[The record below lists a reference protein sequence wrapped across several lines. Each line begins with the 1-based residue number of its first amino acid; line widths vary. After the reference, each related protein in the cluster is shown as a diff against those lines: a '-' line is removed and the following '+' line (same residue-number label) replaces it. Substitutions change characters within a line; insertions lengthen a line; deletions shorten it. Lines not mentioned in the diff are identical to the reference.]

1 MRTSFVLYRGIILPL
16 FHMND
21 IEVVGIGGLDM
32 TLESQLIKKSYY
44 QMYINEHENVQP
56 IRVLGDAYQEE
67 LQKDLP
73 DLTSIRFAQ
82 GEIYFHNRDFEAAIF
97 KWENITGELELW
109 ARKNIADAYY
119 ETGLFSNAEDLYLS
133 IDTNNLTLKTEVA
146 LQLFSLYIDRG
157 KRKEAIE
164 IIKRT
169 IDSNPDYPNVTG
181 VARTYF
187 EDQQDWDNA
196 IELAVNEAKRTG
208 SLEWFETVDSY
219 VKKGITKNLHP
230 NYFIQAIYELFS
242 LDQKKFEEL
251 TTSLWNSY
259 SNEESFFTWI
269 KEVNHLLLNLELNR
283 NSYFQDLS
291 DLHYQTYF
299 NLINGDYFIKTLEEL
314 VPDLLTNWLRLSV
327 PEHNVIVS
335 AAVLSWNELFPTS
348 ISMSIVNVA
357 ENLIGETEGQ
367 INELE
372 ECLDLFESII
382 NWAKTH
388 DMGEN
393 NHLKWMVQQVND
405 FDTHHLFVTGL
416 SGSGKSAFIN
426 TVLGEEIQDS
436 PTTSLVMFKDFDDLN
451 IYEITNQ
458 ETIPLEDFTHFQ
470 ERMDRRRNALESI
483 IEFQQPFPL
492 LYEQK
497 LALIETPGL
506 KGSYQERYEVL
517 QYLQMADTLLFVL
530 DANAQFTEKEKEI
543 LSQIHELAP
552 DIPVHFLLNKMDT
565 IANEQEAIRIFDETR
580 SKIQSY
586 LPEAQVFA
594 FSSQYEGGQQL
605 VELKDFINSIKDTRN
620 TADKRL
626 AKLLFFIRTTISR
639 LLQKR
644 IDVENQLIESVRWNE
659 EVVMK
664 LNGALNQLKD
674 AESQKV
680 KAITRSYRAIK
691 DSIQNEI
698 SIRVPKILQECS
710 ELIKEESDIS
720 TIHLELND
728 VMNNRLQDYLEREVM
743 PKYYA
748 SLQEWIISSK
758 EEFEQGQ
765 EFLNEMAEGL
775 NSLYGEERIQTE
787 CDFKVLDDWRRDT
800 DRMTSRFQ
808 LEKVN
813 ILLRNTPS
821 QFLLKSAGKLFGA
834 ISQNKAM
841 LYKKYKSF
849 VKNEDYAEPTEV
861 VIERFFQQFELFE
874 KSLER
879 DITMFFRQPM
889 KILHEAIEES
899 LSHITTNQDTLKK
912 MNTNPELFRDPLTL
926 FEVRLRQFEWTT
938 IAGKGVQSVY

>member
-1 MRTSFVLYRGIILPL
+1 
-16 FHMND
+16 
-21 IEVVGIGGLDM
+21 M
-32 TLESQLIKKSYY
+32 TLESQLVKKSYY

-56 IRVLGDAYQEE
+56 IRVLGEAYQEE

-97 KWENITGELELW
+97 KWENIAGELELW
-109 ARKNIADAYY
+109 ARKNIADAYF
-119 ETGLFSNAEDLYLS
+119 ESGLLSNAEDLYLS
-133 IDTNNLTLKTEVA
+133 IETNNLTLKTEVA

-157 KRKEAIE
+157 KREEAVE
-164 IIKRT
+164 IIKKT
-169 IDSNPDYPNVTG
+169 IGSNPDYPNVTDI
-181 VARTYF
+181 ARAYF

-208 SLEWFETVDSY
+208 SIQWFDTVNSY
-219 VKKGITKNLHP
+219 VKKGLTKSLHP
-230 NYFIQAIYELFS
+230 NYFIQALFELYS
-242 LDQKKFEEL
+242 LDQRMFEEL
-251 TTSLWNSY
+251 TTSIWKSY
-259 SNEESFFTWI
+259 QDEESYFTWL
-269 KEVNHLLLNLELNR
+269 KEVNHLLFNLDISR
-283 NSYFQDLS
+283 NHNFESLS
-291 DLHYQTYF
+291 ELHYQTYF
-299 NLINGDYFIKTLEEL
+299 SLINGDFFIKTLEDL

-327 PEHNVIVS
+327 PKHTVLVS

-348 ISMSIVNVA
+348 ISMSIVSEA
-357 ENLIGETEGQ
+357 ENLISETNSN

-372 ECLDLFESII
+372 ESLSLFEAII
-382 NWAKTH
+382 SWAKAK

-393 NHLKWMVQQVND
+393 NHLKWIVQQLND
-405 FDTHHLFVTGL
+405 FDTHHLFITGL
-416 SGSGKSAFIN
+416 SGSGKSAFVNSI
-426 TVLGEEIQDS
+426 LGEEIQDS
-436 PTTSLVMFKDFDDLN
+436 PTSSLVMFKDFEDLN
-451 IYEITNQ
+451 IYEITDY
-458 ETIPLEDFTHFQ
+458 ETIKLADFTHFQ
-470 ERMDRRRNALESI
+470 DRMDRRRNALESI
-483 IEFQQPFPL
+483 IEFQQPFPF

-506 KGSYQERYEVL
+506 KGSRQDRYEIL
-517 QYLQMADTLLFVL
+517 QNVQMADTLLFVL
-530 DANAQFTEKEKEI
+530 DSNAPFTEIEKGV
-543 LSQIHELAP
+543 LSQINELAP

-565 IANEQEAIRIFDETR
+565 IVNEQDAIRIFDETR

-594 FSSQYEGGQQL
+594 YSSQYERGQQL
-605 VELKDFINSIKDTRN
+605 LELKGFIQSIKDTRN
-620 TADKRL
+620 IADKRL

-674 AESQKV
+674 AEAQKI
-680 KAITRSYRAIK
+680 KAITRSYRSIK
-691 DSIQNEI
+691 ESIQNEI
-698 SIRVPKILQECS
+698 SMEVPKMLQECS
-710 ELIKEESDIS
+710 ELIKEDSNIS

-728 VMNNRLQDYLEREVM
+728 VMNNRIQDYLEREVM
-743 PKYYA
+743 PKYYT
-748 SLQEWIISSK
+748 SLQEWISSSK

-775 NSLYGEERIQTE
+775 NSLYGEERIKTE

-834 ISQNKAM
+834 LSQNKAM
-841 LYKKYKSF
+841 LYNKYKAF
-849 VKNEDYAEPTEV
+849 VKNDSYSEPTEI

-879 DITMFFRQPM
+879 DITLFFRQPL
-889 KILHEAIEES
+889 KTLNEAIEES
-899 LSHITTNQDTLKK
+899 LSQISTNQDILKK
-912 MNTNPELFRDPLTL
+912 MNTNPEMFRDPLTL
-926 FEVRLRQFEWTT
+926 FEVRLRQFEWAT
-938 IAGKGVQSVY
+938 IAGKGVQTIY

>member
-1 MRTSFVLYRGIILPL
+1 
-16 FHMND
+16 
-21 IEVVGIGGLDM
+21 M
-32 TLESQLIKKSYY
+32 TLESQLIKKEYY
-44 QMYINEHENVQP
+44 RMFINEHENAQP
-56 IRVLGDAYQEE
+56 IRLLGDAYQEE

-73 DLTSIRFAQ
+73 DLTSIRYAQ

-97 KWENITGELELW
+97 KWENISGELELW

-119 ETGLFSNAEDLYLS
+119 ESGLLSNAEDLYLS
-133 IDTNNLTLKTEVA
+133 IETNNLQLKTEVA

-157 KRKEAIE
+157 KREEAIE

-169 IDSNPDYPNVTG
+169 IDSNPDYPNVTAI
-181 VARTYF
+181 ARTYF
-187 EDQQDWDNA
+187 EDQQYWDNA

-208 SLEWFETVDSY
+208 SIEWFETVNSY
-219 VKKGITKNLHP
+219 VKKDLTKNLNP
-230 NYFIQAIYELFS
+230 NYFIQAVFELYS
-242 LDQKKFEEL
+242 VDQGMFEEL

-259 SNEESFFTWI
+259 KKEELYFTWL
-269 KEVNHLLLNLELNR
+269 KEVNHLLFNLDITR
-283 NSYFQDLS
+283 NSNFQSLS

-299 NLINGDYFIKTLEEL
+299 TLINGDYLIKTLEDL

-327 PEHNVIVS
+327 PKHTVLVS

-348 ISMSIVNVA
+348 ISLAIVSEA
-357 ENLIGETEGQ
+357 ENLIGETESH
-367 INELE
+367 IDELE
-372 ECLDLFESII
+372 ECLNLFDGII
-382 NWAKTH
+382 SWAKMH

-393 NHLKWMVQQVND
+393 NHLKWMVQQLNN
-405 FDTHHLFVTGL
+405 FDTHHLLITGL

-436 PTTSLVMFKDFDDLN
+436 PTSSIVMFKDHEDLTIN
-451 IYEITNQ
+451 EITDQ
-458 ETIPLEDFTHFQ
+458 ETFTLEDFTHFQ

-483 IEFQQPFPL
+483 IEFKQPFPF

-506 KGSYQERYEVL
+506 KGSHQDRYEVL

-530 DANAQFTEKEKEI
+530 DANAPFAEKEKGI

-565 IANEQEAIRIFDETR
+565 IVNEQEAIRIFDDTR
-580 SKIQSY
+580 SKIKSY

-594 FSSQYEGGQQL
+594 YSSQYERGQQL
-605 VELKDFINSIKDTRN
+605 VDLKDFIKSIKDTRN
-620 TADKRL
+620 IADKRL

-674 AESQKV
+674 SEAQKI
-680 KAITRSYRAIK
+680 KAITRSYRTIK
-691 DSIQNEI
+691 ESIQNEI
-698 SIRVPKILQECS
+698 SIAVPKILQECS
-710 ELIKEESDIS
+710 ELIQEDSNIS

-728 VMNNRLQDYLEREVM
+728 VMNNRIQDYLEHEVM
-743 PKYYA
+743 PKYYL
-748 SLQEWIISSK
+748 SLQEWISKSK

-775 NSLYGEERIQTE
+775 NSLYGEERIKTE

-834 ISQNKAM
+834 ISQNKAVV
-841 LYKKYKSF
+841 YKKYKAF
-849 VKNEDYAEPTEV
+849 VKNDSYSEPTEV
-861 VIERFFQQFELFE
+861 VIQRFFQQFELFE

-879 DITMFFRQPM
+879 DITLFYRQPL
-889 KILHEAIEES
+889 KILQEAIEES
-899 LSHITTNQDTLKK
+899 LSHITTNQDILKK
-912 MNTNPELFRDPLTL
+912 MNTNPEMFRDPLTL

-938 IAGKGVQSVY
+938 IAGKGVQTIY

>member
-1 MRTSFVLYRGIILPL
+1 
-16 FHMND
+16 
-21 IEVVGIGGLDM
+21 M

-56 IRVLGDAYQEE
+56 IRVLGNAYQEE

-97 KWENITGELELW
+97 KWENIAGELELW

-119 ETGLFSNAEDLYLS
+119 ETGLLSNAEDLYLS

-146 LQLFSLYIDRG
+146 LQLFSLFIDRG
-157 KRKEAIE
+157 KREEAVD

-169 IDSNPDYPNVTG
+169 IDSNPDYPNVT
-181 VARTYF
+181 AIASAYF

-196 IELAVNEAKRTG
+196 IELAVNEARRTG
-208 SLEWFETVDSY
+208 SLEWFETVNSY
-219 VKKGITKNLHP
+219 VKKGVTKSLNP
-230 NYFIQAIYELFS
+230 NYFIQAIFELYS
-242 LDQKKFEEL
+242 LDQEKFEEL

-259 SNEESFFTWI
+259 KNEESYFTWL
-269 KEVNHLLLNLELNR
+269 KEVNHLLLNLDISR
-283 NSYFQDLS
+283 NSNFQYLS

-299 NLINGDYFIKTLEEL
+299 GLINGDYFIKTLEDL
-314 VPDLLTNWLRLSV
+314 VPDLLTNWLRLAV
-327 PEHNVIVS
+327 PKHTVLVS

-348 ISMSIVNVA
+348 ISMSIVSEA
-357 ENLIGETEGQ
+357 ENLISETESH
-367 INELE
+367 IDELE
-372 ECLDLFESII
+372 ECLHLFDAII
-382 NWAKTH
+382 SWAQTH

-393 NHLKWMVQQVND
+393 NHLKWMVQQLNN
-405 FDTHHLFVTGL
+405 FDTHHLLITGM
-416 SGSGKSAFIN
+416 SGSGKSTFVNSI
-426 TVLGEEIQDS
+426 LGEEIQDS
-436 PTTSLVMFKDFDDLN
+436 PTSSLVMFKDYDDLN
-451 IYEITNQ
+451 IYEITDQ
-458 ETIPLEDFTHFQ
+458 ETVRLTDFTQFQ

-483 IEFQQPFPL
+483 IEFQQPFPF

-506 KGSYQERYEVL
+506 KGSHQDRYEVL
-517 QYLQMADTLLFVL
+517 QYVQMADTLLFVL
-530 DANAQFTEKEKEI
+530 DANAPFAETEKSI

-565 IANEQEAIRIFDETR
+565 IVNEQEAIRIFDETR

-586 LPEAQVFA
+586 LPEAEVFA
-594 FSSQYEGGQQL
+594 YSSQYERGQQL
-605 VELKDFINSIKDTRN
+605 VELKDFIQSIKDTRN
-620 TADKRL
+620 IADKRL
-626 AKLLFFIRTTISR
+626 AKLLFFIRTTISK

-674 AESQKV
+674 AESQNT

-691 DSIQNEI
+691 ETIQNEI
-698 SIRVPKILQECS
+698 SIAVPKILQECS
-710 ELIKEESDIS
+710 ELIKEDSNIS
-720 TIHLELND
+720 TIHLEIND
-728 VMNNRLQDYLEREVM
+728 VMNNRIQDYLEREVM
-743 PKYYA
+743 PKYYS
-748 SLQEWIISSK
+748 SLQEWISSAK
-758 EEFEQGQ
+758 AEFEQGQ

-775 NSLYGEERIQTE
+775 NSLYGEERIKTE
-787 CDFKVLDDWRRDT
+787 CDFKVLDDWHRDT

-841 LYKKYKSF
+841 VYKKYKAF
-849 VKNEDYAEPTEV
+849 VKNDSYSEPTEI

-879 DITMFFRQPM
+879 DITMFFRQPL
-889 KILHEAIEES
+889 KIFNEAIEES
-899 LSHITTNQDTLKK
+899 LTQITTNQDILKK
-912 MNTNPELFRDPLTL
+912 MNTNPEMFRDPLTL

-938 IAGKGVQSVY
+938 IAGKGVQTIY

>member
-1 MRTSFVLYRGIILPL
+1 MHRSG
-16 FHMND
+16 
-21 IEVVGIGGLDM
+21 GIGGTVM

-67 LQKDLP
+67 LQKDMP

-97 KWENITGELELW
+97 KWENVVGELELW
-109 ARKNIADAYY
+109 ARKNIADAYF
-119 ETGLFSNAEDLYLS
+119 ETGLLSNAEDLYLS
-133 IDTNNLTLKTEVA
+133 IETNNPTLKTEVA
-146 LQLFSLYIDRG
+146 LQLFSLYIERG
-157 KRKEAIE
+157 KSEAAVE

-169 IDSNPDYPNVTG
+169 IDANPDYPNVTAI
-181 VARTYF
+181 ARAYF
-187 EDQQDWDNA
+187 EEQQDWNHA
-196 IELAVNEAKRTG
+196 IELALNEAKRTG
-208 SLEWFETVDSY
+208 SLEWFDTVNSY
-219 VKKGITKNLHP
+219 VKKGVTKSLNP
-230 NYFIQAIYELFS
+230 NYFLQGLFELYA
-242 LDQKKFEEL
+242 LDHQMFEEL
-251 TTSLWNSY
+251 TASLWDSY
-259 SNEESFFTWI
+259 KSEESYFTWI
-269 KEVNHLLLNLELNR
+269 KELNHLLLNLDISTN
-283 NSYFQDLS
+283 NHFQLLS
-291 DLHYQTYF
+291 DLHHETYF
-299 NLINGDYFIKTLEEL
+299 ELINGSQTIKTLEDL

-327 PEHNVIVS
+327 PTHTVLVS

-357 ENLIGETEGQ
+357 ENLIGETESHF
-367 INELE
+367 NELE
-372 ECLDLFESII
+372 ECINLFESII
-382 NWAKTH
+382 SWANSQ

-393 NHLKWMVQQVND
+393 NRLKWMVQQLND
-405 FDTHHLFVTGL
+405 FDTHHLLITGL

-426 TVLGEEIQDS
+426 TILGEEIQDS
-436 PTTSLVMFKDFDDLN
+436 PTSSLVMFKDFEDLN
-451 IYEITNQ
+451 IYEITDQ
-458 ETIPLEDFTHFQ
+458 ETVKLADFVQFQ

-506 KGSYQERYEVL
+506 KGSHQDRYEVL
-517 QYLQMADTLLFVL
+517 QYLQMADSLLFVL
-530 DANAQFTEKEKEI
+530 DANAPFTDKEKGI
-543 LSQIHELAP
+543 LTQIHELAP

-565 IANEQEAIRIFDETR
+565 IVNEQEAIRIFDETR
-580 SKIQSY
+580 SRIQSY
-586 LPEAQVFA
+586 VPEAQVLP
-594 FSSQYEGGQQL
+594 FSSQYESGQQL
-605 VELKDFINSIKDTRN
+605 VELKSFIQSVKDKRN
-620 TADKRL
+620 IADKRL

-659 EVVMK
+659 EVVLK

-674 AESQKV
+674 AESQKT
-680 KAITRSYRAIK
+680 KAITRSYRTIK
-691 DSIQNEI
+691 ESIQNEI
-698 SIRVPKILQECS
+698 SIAVPKILQECS
-710 ELIKEESDIS
+710 ELIKEDSNIS

-728 VMNNRLQDYLEREVM
+728 VMNNRLQDYLEQEVM
-743 PKYYA
+743 PKYYTL
-748 SLQEWIISSK
+748 LQEWIINGK

-765 EFLNEMAEGL
+765 AFLNEMAEGL
-775 NSLYGEERIQTE
+775 NSLYGEERINTE

-841 LYKKYKSF
+841 LYNKYKAF
-849 VKNEDYAEPTEV
+849 VKNDSYSEPTEV
-861 VIERFFQQFELFE
+861 VFERFFQQFELFE

-879 DITMFFRQPM
+879 DITMFFRQPL
-889 KILHEAIEES
+889 KVLNEAIEEA
-899 LSHITTNQDTLKK
+899 LSQITTNQDILKK
-912 MNTNPELFRDPLTL
+912 MNTNPEMFRDPLTL

-938 IAGKGVQSVY
+938 IAGKGVQTIY